1 MYQHPGLDGM
11 AQKGS
16 SCVLS
21 AAHENALFPGRTW
34 SRLNMTGDI
43 GW

>member
-11 AQKGS
+11 AQKES

-21 AAHENALFPGRTW
+21 AAYENSLFPAEHGV
-34 SRLNMTGDI
+34 D
-43 GW
+43 